1 MRYRVA
7 PSFLERMLPI
17 TRNSFCATLA
27 LMTVSWGSALCN
39 LMEIFHSPNANPSTD
54 TKITTSP
61 PNHYQRNLSVNDVM
75 LLIRTVVKTSNGSVT
90 LSYGQEYEEV
100 VNKSTILVAEEFIVL
115 MKFKNDGKM
124 GTFRQ
129 ILSLSERN
137 NFLLLLDTP
146 ANIVSLFQMMRKALL
161 KTHLTRWL
169 LLMEGSDA
177 DNSVIKLQEFVN
189 EGTQVVPFVKT
200 FDGHMVYF
208 LPSVNPDGVTQ
219 FMNKGKWESSKDLK
233 ETFSKDPQ
241 QNLYNLSGR
250 KFRVSIKE
258 VLQIVNIGRHFPD
271 GSVELLSGLDVE
283 IINILSSAL
292 NFTYKAFIPQDNV
305 WGDALPNG
313 NVTGII
319 GMVARREAVIG
330 ASVLSISASR
340 LRVVDFTC
348 PYITG
353 MYLLMSRSPKEKNRA
368 LAVLSPFQLQV
379 WIGITLTVLLIGPIV
394 YLISYVV
401 NKYVTIDGKA
411 IDYQWFHL
419 NMFRNVVNQGNF
431 ILEESLQVRV
441 VLAFWFLFCLINAA
455 LYSGMLTAVLAI
467 PAYETPID
475 FLRDLP
481 RATKEGFTV
490 GTIGDSNYETFFKTA
505 TEGIFKQT
513 WDLFNH
519 EDRSRSFVKSAFE
532 GVKRVLE
539 EKFVFI
545 TSDNYGTL
553 FKVVFGKE
561 RIYLSKERFLP
572 SHVGFA
578 CQRGSPII
586 DALTLI
592 LLKMKEGGIM
602 DRVADES
609 INNSTFGS
617 ICQNSSSREKE
628 CLNYLDTPPGCL
640 LYILH
645 RNIDIHRNLP
655 DGEDHIQLY

>member
-1 MRYRVA
+1 
-7 PSFLERMLPI
+7 MLPI

-39 LMEIFHSPNANPSTD
+39 LMENFHFPNANSPTGA
-54 TKITTSP
+54 KITTSP
-61 PNHYQRNLSVNDVM
+61 PNHYQRNLSANDVM
-75 LLIRTVVKTSNGSVT
+75 LLIRTVVKNSNGSVT

-100 VNKSTILVAEEFIVL
+100 VNKLTILVAEEFIVL
-115 MKFKNDGKM
+115 MNLKNDGKM

-137 NFLLLLDTP
+137 NFFLLLDTP
-146 ANIVSLFQMMRKALL
+146 ANIVSLFQMMRKAML

-169 LLMEGSDA
+169 LLMEGSGA
-177 DNSVIKLQEFVN
+177 NSSVIKLQEFVN

-208 LPSVNPDGVTQ
+208 LPSVDPDGVTQ
-219 FMNKGKWESSKDLK
+219 FTNKGKWESSKDLK
-233 ETFSKDPQ
+233 ETFSEDPQ
-241 QNLYNLSGR
+241 QKRYNLSGR
-250 KFRVSIKE
+250 KFRLSVKE
-258 VLQIVNIGRHFPD
+258 GLQVVNIGRHFPD
-271 GSVELLSGLDVE
+271 GSIEVLSGLDIA

-602 DRVADES
+602 DRVTDEY
-609 INNSTFGS
+609 INNVPLDPSARTVVVEKKSASITLTHLQAAFYIFCIGTSVSTTTFLMEM
-617 ICQNSSSREKE
+617 ITFSRIRRK
-628 CLNYLDTPPGCL
+628 
-640 LYILH
+640 
-645 RNIDIHRNLP
+645 
-655 DGEDHIQLY
+655 

>member
-1 MRYRVA
+1 
-7 PSFLERMLPI
+7 MLPI

-39 LMEIFHSPNANPSTD
+39 LMENFHFPNANSPTGA
-54 TKITTSP
+54 KITTSP
-61 PNHYQRNLSVNDVM
+61 PNHYQRNLSANDVM
-75 LLIRTVVKTSNGSVT
+75 LLIRTVVKNSNGSVT

-100 VNKSTILVAEEFIVL
+100 VNKLTILVAEEFIVL
-115 MKFKNDGKM
+115 MNLKNDGKM

-137 NFLLLLDTP
+137 NFFLLLDTP
-146 ANIVSLFQMMRKALL
+146 ANIVSLFQMMRKAML

-169 LLMEGSDA
+169 LLMEGSGA
-177 DNSVIKLQEFVN
+177 NSSVIKLQEFVN

-208 LPSVNPDGVTQ
+208 LPSVDPDGVTQ
-219 FMNKGKWESSKDLK
+219 
-233 ETFSKDPQ
+233 
-241 QNLYNLSGR
+241 
-250 KFRVSIKE
+250 
-258 VLQIVNIGRHFPD
+258 
-271 GSVELLSGLDVE
+271 
-283 IINILSSAL
+283 
-292 NFTYKAFIPQDNV
+292 YKAFIPQDNV

-602 DRVADES
+602 DRVTDEY
-609 INNSTFGS
+609 INNVPLDPSARTVVVEKKSASITLTHLQAAFYIFCIGTSVSTTTFLMEM
-617 ICQNSSSREKE
+617 ITFSRIRRK
-628 CLNYLDTPPGCL
+628 
-640 LYILH
+640 
-645 RNIDIHRNLP
+645 
-655 DGEDHIQLY
+655 

>member
-368 LAVLSPFQLQV
+368 LAVLSPFQLQ
-379 WIGITLTVLLIGPIV
+379 
-394 YLISYVV
+394 
-401 NKYVTIDGKA
+401 
-411 IDYQWFHL
+411 
-419 NMFRNVVNQGNF
+419 
-431 ILEESLQVRV
+431 
-441 VLAFWFLFCLINAA
+441 
-455 LYSGMLTAVLAI
+455 
-467 PAYETPID
+467 
-475 FLRDLP
+475 
-481 RATKEGFTV
+481 
-490 GTIGDSNYETFFKTA
+490 TA

-602 DRVADES
+602 DRVTDEY
-609 INNSTFGS
+609 INNVPLDPSARTVVVEKKSASITLTHLQAAFYIFCIGTSVSTTTFLMEM
-617 ICQNSSSREKE
+617 ITFSRIRRK
-628 CLNYLDTPPGCL
+628 
-640 LYILH
+640 
-645 RNIDIHRNLP
+645 
-655 DGEDHIQLY
+655 

>member
-1 MRYRVA
+1 
-7 PSFLERMLPI
+7 MLPI

-39 LMEIFHSPNANPSTD
+39 LMENFHFPNANSPTGA
-54 TKITTSP
+54 KITTSP
-61 PNHYQRNLSVNDVM
+61 PNHYQRNLSANDVM
-75 LLIRTVVKTSNGSVT
+75 LLIRTVVKNSNGSVT

-100 VNKSTILVAEEFIVL
+100 VNKLTILVAEEFIVL
-115 MKFKNDGKM
+115 MNLKNDGKM

-137 NFLLLLDTP
+137 NFFLLLDTP
-146 ANIVSLFQMMRKALL
+146 ANIVSLFQMMRKAML

-169 LLMEGSDA
+169 LLMEGSGA
-177 DNSVIKLQEFVN
+177 NSSVIKLQEFVN

-208 LPSVNPDGVTQ
+208 LPSVDPDGVTQ
-219 FMNKGKWESSKDLK
+219 FTNKGKWESSKDLK
-233 ETFSKDPQ
+233 ETFSEDPQ
-241 QNLYNLSGR
+241 QKRYNLSGR
-250 KFRVSIKE
+250 KFRLSVKE
-258 VLQIVNIGRHFPD
+258 GLQVVNIGRHFPD
-271 GSVELLSGLDVE
+271 GSIEVLSGLDIA

-545 TSDNYGTL
+545 TSDNFANL

-578 CQRGSPII
+578 CQRGSPVI
-586 DALTLI
+586 DALTRT

-602 DRVADES
+602 DRVTDEY
-609 INNSTFGS
+609 INNVPLDPSARTVVVEKKSASITLTHLQAAFYIFCIGTSVSTTTFLMEM
-617 ICQNSSSREKE
+617 ITFSRIRRK
-628 CLNYLDTPPGCL
+628 
-640 LYILH
+640 
-645 RNIDIHRNLP
+645 
-655 DGEDHIQLY
+655 

>member
-1 MRYRVA
+1 
-7 PSFLERMLPI
+7 MLPI

-39 LMEIFHSPNANPSTD
+39 LLEKFHSPNANPPTGA
-54 TKITTSP
+54 TITTSP
-61 PNHYQRNLSVNDVM
+61 PNPYQRNLSANDVM
-75 LLIRTVVKTSNGSVT
+75 LLIRTVVKNNNGSVT
-90 LSYGQEYEEV
+90 LSYGQEYEDV
-100 VNKSTILVAEEFIVL
+100 VNKSTILVVEEFIVL
-115 MKFKNDGKM
+115 MNLKNDGKM

-219 FMNKGKWESSKDLK
+219 
-233 ETFSKDPQ
+233 
-241 QNLYNLSGR
+241 
-250 KFRVSIKE
+250 
-258 VLQIVNIGRHFPD
+258 
-271 GSVELLSGLDVE
+271 
-283 IINILSSAL
+283 
-292 NFTYKAFIPQDNV
+292 YKAFLSQDNV
-305 WGDALPNG
+305 WGDALPDG
-313 NVTGII
+313 NVTGVI

-330 ASVLSISASR
+330 SSALSISASR
-340 LRVVDFTC
+340 LSVVDFTC
-348 PYITG
+348 PYMTG

-379 WIGITLTVLLIGPIV
+379 WICIALTVLLIGPIV

-467 PAYETPID
+467 PAYEIPID

-490 GTIGDSNYETFFKTA
+490 GTLGGSSYETFFKTA

-519 EDRSRSFVKSAFE
+519 EDRSRSFVKSPFA

-545 TSDNYGTL
+545 TSDNFGNL
-553 FKVVFGKE
+553 FKVMFGKE

-572 SHVGFA
+572 SYVGFA
-578 CQRGSPII
+578 CQKGSPVIA
-586 DALTLI
+586 ALTRV
-592 LLKMKEGGIM
+592 LLKMREGGII
-602 DRVADES
+602 DKIHNEYIKNAPLDPSARTVVEKKSAS
-609 INNSTFGS
+609 ITLTH
-617 ICQNSSSREKE
+617 IQ
-628 CLNYLDTPPGCL
+628 GCL
-640 LYILH
+640 QRREEILKRTEYFRH
-645 RNIDIHRNLP
+645 IHWIKCGRERE
-655 DGEDHIQLY
+655 GEGKDSIYKLQFYLSLR